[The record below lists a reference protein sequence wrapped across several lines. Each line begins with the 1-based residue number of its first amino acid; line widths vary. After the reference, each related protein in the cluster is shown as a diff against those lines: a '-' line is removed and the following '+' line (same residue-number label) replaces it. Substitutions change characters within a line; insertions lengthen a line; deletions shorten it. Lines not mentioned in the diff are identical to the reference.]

1 MRPLRCDAR
10 SLRTLRRTALHTSH
24 ATHTLSQ
31 FTLALAA
38 MQVADGAIKKSPQS
52 KEPLP
57 EGAVRIKW
65 PADADRDEKESYT
78 WTVLHPAN
86 WRKEANFG
94 WRFAASELAK
104 RKKPASP
111 EKRPRQQ

>member
-1 MRPLRCDAR
+1 MAAR
-10 SLRTLRRTALHTSH
+10 LVYSSGGKNNATSP
-24 ATHTLSQ
+24 SQ
-31 FTLALAA
+31 GNTRASARMEEDTLA
-38 MQVADGAIKKSPQS
+38 P
-52 KEPLP
+52 
-57 EGAVRIKW
+57 
-65 PADADRDEKESYT
+65 EKESYT